1 MMALHGTA
9 HNVET
14 LVRQYRRVK
23 EVEELGREA
32 AQQENRRLNYWFESD
47 GSFVFSGRLPALAG
61 AALVNALEAAMEAL
75 PPPDIY
81 PEYSDA
87 PPNPPMR
94 PAGGLSP
101 VAEGF
106 LHQGP
111 KKVSGA
117 ARSPH

>member
-32 AQQENRRLNYWFESD
+32 AQQENRRVNYWFESD

-61 AALVNALEAAMEAL
+61 AALINALEAAMEAL
-75 PPPDIY
+75 PPSDIH
-81 PEYSDA
+81 PEWADA
-87 PPNPPMR
+87 PANPPLR
-94 PAGGLSP
+94 RAAGFALIAASL
-101 VAEGF
+101 
-106 LHQGP
+106 LHTAP
-111 KKVSGA
+111 NNV
-117 ARSPH
+117 